1 VAPTASAPSRV
12 SGRSAAALAGAV
24 AVTLLLWSSAF
35 AAIRHAVRDYPP
47 TSLALVRFVLASAA
61 LWLFA
66 RWRARSGA
74 PRLSPPIGRGDRIRA
89 AVAGLLTVPVY
100 QVALN
105 AGSRTVPAGVASLL
119 VNTGP
124 IFTAIAATMFLRER
138 LGPRGWAGL
147 FVAFGGA
154 ALVSWG
160 VAGGFRFEG
169 DIGFVMIAAVA
180 QAAYFAVSKPILAR
194 RGAFETTCYQIWW
207 GTLFMLPF
215 APGAWR
221 AIQEAPGA
229 ATWSVIY
236 LGLFPGAIGY
246 VTWTYVLSRLPASRA
261 SSLLYL
267 VPPLAFTIAWVGLGE
282 QPTWIS
288 ALGGIPILAGVA
300 LINSERLAPRP
311 AAAEPPG
318 AQGARS

>member
-1 VAPTASAPSRV
+1 M
-12 SGRSAAALAGAV
+12 
-24 AVTLLLWSSAF
+24 TLLLWSSAF
-35 AAIRHAVRDYPP
+35 AAIRHAVRDYSP
-47 TSLALVRFVLASAA
+47 TSLAVVRFVLASGA

-66 RWRARSGA
+66 RWRARRPGA
-74 PRLSPPIGRGDRIRA
+74 PAPAPPTRGDRIRA

-124 IFTAIAATMFLRER
+124 IFTAIAATLFLRER
-138 LGPRGWAGL
+138 MGVRGWTGL
-147 FVAFGGA
+147 LIAFAGA

-160 VAGGFRFEG
+160 VAGGLRFEG
-169 DIGFVMIAAVA
+169 DVGLVMVAAVA

-194 RGAFETTCYQIWW
+194 RGAFETTCHQIWW

-215 APGAWR
+215 APEAWH
-221 AIQEAPGA
+221 ALQEAPMA
-229 ATWSVIY
+229 ATWSAIY

-246 VTWTYVLSRLPASRA
+246 VTWTYTLSRLPASRA

-282 QPTWIS
+282 QPTWLS
-288 ALGGIPILAGVA
+288 ALGGVPILVGLA
-300 LINSERLAPRP
+300 LINSERFASRAPTV
-311 AAAEPPG
+311 AG
-318 AQGARS
+318 GQRSRS